1 MGSFKSLFD
10 FGSGGHHDGDVV
22 VYGRQEFLVGS
33 VPPLLSPFSV
43 GQGFDKPQGYEGKG
57 IKGKGQGQDF
67 HTLVKPLPLT
77 LVKGFARVF
86 SRVIQG

>member
-1 MGSFKSLFD
+1 MG
-10 FGSGGHHDGDVV
+10 
-22 VYGRQEFLVGS
+22 
-33 VPPLLSPFSV
+33 SV

-77 LVKGFARVF
+77 RVKGFARVF

>member
-1 MGSFKSLFD
+1 MDKSNGFCTMN
-10 FGSGGHHDGDVV
+10 FVV
-22 VYGRQEFLVGS
+22 CH
-33 VPPLLSPFSV
+33 SV
-43 GQGFDKPQGYEGKG
+43 GQGFDKPQGYEGKD

-77 LVKGFARVF
+77 RVKGFARVF